1 MEREEVLLKIAQLIS
16 NNDSDVII
24 EVEEC
29 IDDIQ
34 KYVATHLEEYE
45 DRSMTLE
52 DDSEEDLQWLGM
64 VNCLIRNNYVY
75 ETDDNVQITEFGWE
89 LKNLCG
95 FKEYGLSLD
104 SKFLDV
110 DYGVDRYD
118 INEDDEDMFDY
129 DEEEDFIEDDN
140 IIGWCKYLDN
150 KWADENVCIGM
161 ININSDSY
169 IIFPIDC
176 DVLEE
181 LEDLADSIDRHI
193 SSVY

>member
-16 NNDSDVII
+16 NNVII

-118 INEDDEDMFDY
+118 INEDDEEVFDY

>member
-24 EVEEC
+24 EEEEC

-118 INEDDEDMFDY
+118 INEDDEDVFDY

>member
-1 MEREEVLLKIAQLIS
+1 
-16 NNDSDVII
+16 
-24 EVEEC
+24 
-29 IDDIQ
+29 
-34 KYVATHLEEYE
+34 
-45 DRSMTLE
+45 MTLE

-118 INEDDEDMFDY
+118 INEDDEDVFDY

>member
-118 INEDDEDMFDY
+118 INEDDEEVFDY

>member
-1 MEREEVLLKIAQLIS
+1 MERKEVLLKIAQLIS

-95 FKEYGLSLD
+95 FKEYGISLD
-104 SKFLDV
+104 SKLLDV

-118 INEDDEDMFDY
+118 INEDDEDVFDY

>member
-1 MEREEVLLKIAQLIS
+1 MERKEVLLKIAQLIS

-104 SKFLDV
+104 SKLLDV

-118 INEDDEDMFDY
+118 INEDDEDVFDY

>member
-1 MEREEVLLKIAQLIS
+1 M
-16 NNDSDVII
+16 
-24 EVEEC
+24 
-29 IDDIQ
+29 
-34 KYVATHLEEYE
+34 
-45 DRSMTLE
+45 
-52 DDSEEDLQWLGM
+52 
-64 VNCLIRNNYVY
+64 
-75 ETDDNVQITEFGWE
+75 
-89 LKNLCG
+89 
-95 FKEYGLSLD
+95 
-104 SKFLDV
+104 
-110 DYGVDRYD
+110 DRYD
-118 INEDDEDMFDY
+118 INEDDEDVFDY